1 MICSSMGNL
10 EMCRILKIAI
20 LAAAGLTLLTGCG
33 KTVVPGRPETA
44 PVTGQVL
51 ADGEP
56 LKECRLVF
64 APQDHQYAAAG
75 ITDEAGRFSLQTFE
89 PGDGAVPGK
98 FKIMVMKFTVV
109 ENPNGSVTET
119 HFLPDTYRDPAA
131 SGLGTIVKKGES
143 NEVTLQIKNA
153 SPRQIKVP

>member
-1 MICSSMGNL
+1 
-10 EMCRILKIAI
+10 MCRNLKIAI
-20 LAAAGLTLLTGCG
+20 LAAAGLPLLGGCG
-33 KTVVPGRPETA
+33 KKVVPGRPETA
-44 PVTGQVL
+44 PVTGQVI

-56 LKECRLVF
+56 LPECRIVF
-64 APQDHQYAAAG
+64 APQDHKYAAAG
-75 ITDEAGRFSLQTFE
+75 VTDEAGRFSLQTFE

-119 HFLPDTYRDPAA
+119 HFLPDAYRNPTS

-143 NEVTLQIKNA
+143 NDVTLQIKKA
-153 SPRQIKVP
+153 SPRDIKVP